1 MLGNTQVVLLV
12 LGIALTVLVIVKLN
26 EIDSKLLELQNSQSE
41 PPQDFLQ
48 KMFRPITHPPQPVQ
62 KSNKDDVDESD
73 SDDDEPERIK
83 EESDREEEEEGESD
97 GEGEGEGEEEEDVPP

>member
-26 EIDSKLLELQNSQSE
+26 EIDSKLQELQNTQVE
-41 PPQDFLQ
+41 PSHDFL
-48 KMFRPITHPPQPVQ
+48 FRPITRPPDPSLVQ
-62 KSNKDDVDESD
+62 KSNKDDVVVESD

-83 EESDREEEEEGESD
+83 EESDREEEEEEEEE
-97 GEGEGEGEEEEDVPP
+97 EGKGEGEEEEEVPP